1 MDIISINFES
11 NNYDYNEREKKV
23 LKLYDQGK
31 STRDIAKELRMSL
44 RDISTILR
52 KNQVSHGII
61 DNDINNNNTNNN
73 SKSRNE
79 ISTQAYKLFSEGKR
93 LSDVAIELG
102 LREKEASKLFG
113 EFLLLKGE
121 QELYDIYLDE
131 KYYLR
136 SLLNLHRLLKREGM
150 TAADNNNIE
159 WFVNMVKT
167 GIYKIPEIQNQYA
180 KAKDELEVI
189 EYKRVM
195 SKHELDNMNNQIIL
209 LRRSMYQLS
218 ATCNNKK
225 NEIAYLQNQIQVL
238 EEYVCKLNNDSQHKI
253 ETYVI
258 VTWVVLS

>member
-1 MDIISINFES
+1 MQRILEC
-11 NNYDYNEREKKV
+11 
-23 LKLYDQGK
+23 
-31 STRDIAKELRMSL
+31 L
-44 RDISTILR
+44 RDISAILR
-52 KNQVSHGII
+52 KNQVSHGIPI
-61 DNDINNNNTNNN
+61 INNDINNNNSNNN
-73 SKSRNE
+73 SESRNE
-79 ISTQAYKLFSEGKR
+79 KATQAYKLFSKGTK

-102 LREKEASKLFG
+102 LTEKEASKLFG
-113 EFLLLKGE
+113 EFLRLKGQ

-136 SLLNLHRLLKREGM
+136 SVLKLHRLLKREGM
-150 TAADNNNIE
+150 TTDNNIE

-167 GIYKIPEIQNQYA
+167 GTYKIPDIQKQHA

-218 ATCNNKK
+218 TTCNNKR

-238 EEYVCKLNNDSQHKI
+238 EEYVCKLKNDSQQKI
-253 ETYVI
+253 ET
-258 VTWVVLS
+258 